1 MIPFRFFRVL
11 SYFKGG
17 TADNIIDPTPDKKW
31 LKAKA
36 KKLNLIIRSKIKTA
50 IEITCPDIQK

>member
-50 IEITCPDIQK
+50 IEIT